1 MANILPTS
9 RVIVSRSM
17 IRTDNGKTVLILSNL
32 NEHLGQLEVDL
43 IIDNE
48 NIKEVHLGKNG
59 LHLHKKGKNRL
70 ELKFLQKFG
79 NL

>member
-1 MANILPTS
+1 
-9 RVIVSRSM
+9 M
-17 IRTDNGKTVLILSNL
+17 IRTDNGKTVLTLSNL

-43 IIDNE
+43 IIDNG

-59 LHLHKKGKNRL
+59 LHLNKKGKNRL
-70 ELKFLQKFG
+70 ELKFLQKLG